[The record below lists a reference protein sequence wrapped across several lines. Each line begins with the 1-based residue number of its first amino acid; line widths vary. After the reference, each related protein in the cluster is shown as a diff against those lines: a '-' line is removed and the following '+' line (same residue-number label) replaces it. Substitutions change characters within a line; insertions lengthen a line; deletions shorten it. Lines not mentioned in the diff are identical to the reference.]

1 MQGLRPLLAAS
12 ALGGALAACS
22 PSEPSHDIAYYRGH
36 PDVRA
41 TKLAACRSDRGKR
54 AATSNCIN
62 ALAAD
67 SEAVSERFWTVPPTP
82 SRVANP
88 GKL

>member
-1 MQGLRPLLAAS
+1 MRGLRPLPAAL

-22 PSEPSHDIAYYRGH
+22 PPEPSHDIAYYRDH

-41 TKLAACRSDRGKR
+41 TKMAACRSDRGKL
-54 AATSNCIN
+54 AATPNCIN

-67 SEAVSERFWTVPPTP
+67 SEAVSKKSWTIPNTPP
-82 SRVANP
+82 RVANP